1 MQSSSQTEGWWLNAI
16 RAKLISGCVRKM
28 YWPLGL
34 VVLNYDTFDT
44 THPVKI
50 GIRLFYNRVKP

>member
-1 MQSSSQTEGWWLNAI
+1 M
-16 RAKLISGCVRKM
+16 LISGCVRKM

-50 GIRLFYNRVKP
+50 GIRLFYNRVKPLESGKACECMALLYL